1 MPKGLPLGD
10 LIPQPEPFQIQ
21 VFHPSMV
28 FWLLGDCKCRHV
40 VNEEG
45 VRGSEGVAKLS
56 EQVVEEE
63 EFLSTMIS
71 SNVLSLCGGIGDH
84 ILKLG
89 APADS
94 PIAHLHHI
102 CTSGVP
108 IVLVTTMVSI
118 TVAQEHL
125 RSGGVWGESELVVH
139 GPLQIAKEVLDSCPV
154 SFARVGVVPGKEPNF
169 IGNIWASGKGTVDEG
184 SNCSDVGNGAHLLS
198 PQVSLDTAPQT
209 ESLLG
214 S

>member
-1 MPKGLPLGD
+1 MGKGFGEDVSWHKGSGTVCCPKGLPLGD

-94 PIAHLHHI
+94 PIAI
-102 CTSGVP
+102 F
-108 IVLVTTMVSI
+108 TTYAPV
-118 TVAQEHL
+118 EY
-125 RSGGVWGESELVVH
+125 
-139 GPLQIAKEVLDSCPV
+139 PLS
-154 SFARVGVVPGKEPNF
+154 
-169 IGNIWASGKGTVDEG
+169 
-184 SNCSDVGNGAHLLS
+184 LS
-198 PQVSLDTAPQT
+198 PPWSASL
-209 ESLLG
+209 
-214 S
+214 